1 MFDLAVFAVPTDNV
15 LLTALN
21 AVRIRKPV
29 NQVVTELMPEGLS

>member
-29 NQVVTELMPEGLS
+29 IVTELMPEGLS